1 MKSYRIKV
9 NDEYF
14 AGVSEEVYDIP
25 VSDGGWYEYRKEMNK
40 LLFGEPHEI
49 EGVLNLKSYIEKII
63 AAEREGYIDLKG
75 LTIEGGQECR

>member
-1 MKSYRIKV
+1 MKTYKIKV

-14 AGVSEEVYDIP
+14 AGVSEELYDAT

-40 LLFGEPHEI
+40 LKFGKAHEI

-63 AAEREGYIDLKG
+63 LAEREGYIDLKE
-75 LTIEGGQECR
+75 LTVEGEHE